1 MLTTQLVVRL
11 QPVVEQLR
19 TGLHNF
25 QWLQRDAMRTLGLV
39 VAVEF
44 LQAVVE
50 QARKFVKVLRLASKL
65 DEPLV
70 ATVGM
75 LVHEHRCSSV
85 FAHLGAGLF
94 AGIGESALGVV
105 HDEFLAE
112 GIDEIL
118 RAAGDDELIWILLRE
133 HHRVANHIAPQSTRG
148 GDHHRIV
155 LARLHAPERYNLRS
169 IVSIRS

>member
-25 QWLQRDAMRTLGLV
+25 QWLQRDAMRTLGFV
-39 VAVEF
+39 VAIEF

-50 QARKFVKVLRLASKL
+50 QACKFVKVLRLTSKL

-75 LVHEHRCSSV
+75 LVHEDRCRGV
-85 FAHLGAGLF
+85 FPHLGSRGLAGDVQSAFRIIDNQFLAECIDKGLRTSRDDEFVGLGAGE
-94 AGIGESALGVV
+94 AYGITYQVSPQA
-105 HDEFLAE
+105 
-112 GIDEIL
+112 
-118 RAAGDDELIWILLRE
+118 AAGADE
-133 HHRVANHIAPQSTRG
+133 HPG
-148 GDHHRIV
+148 
-155 LARLHAPERYNLRS
+155 
-169 IVSIRS
+169 

>member
-39 VAVEF
+39 VAIEF

-50 QARKFVKVLRLASKL
+50 QACKLVKVLRLASKL
-65 DEPLV
+65 NEPLV
-70 ATVGM
+70 ATMCM
-75 LVHEHRCSSV
+75 LVHEDRCSSV

-118 RAAGDDELIWILLRE
+118 RATSDDELIWILLRE

-155 LARLHAPERYNLRS
+155 LTRLYAPERYNL
-169 IVSIRS
+169 